1 MTNKKKKLDTRKI
14 TTYVAYIAAALLI
27 SIVLLTQII
36 KYLDRKELISNAYN
50 LQDVELVSAIKDMQ
64 AVIETIRYSGSQ
76 YPLAQE
82 FKAAKFWN
90 SSDIS
95 NYSALGNNIQTGK
108 IIITSSPEKNKI
120 AYELVPKDCNNVSV
134 VCTGYT
140 LTAITSGKQADGSYV
155 YKVSALK

>member
-14 TTYVAYIAAALLI
+14 ITYVAYIAAALLI

-50 LQDVELVSAIKDMQ
+50 LQDVELVSATKDMQ

-90 SSDIS
+90 SPDIS

-108 IIITSSPEKNKI
+108 IIIT
-120 AYELVPKDCNNVSV
+120 
-134 VCTGYT
+134 
-140 LTAITSGKQADGSYV
+140 
-155 YKVSALK
+155 